1 MIISTET
8 MWNKIKDHKLSL
20 SYTYKDLSGKS
31 YSQEYLLSVLDLDL
45 AFKYPDK

>member
-1 MIISTET
+1 
-8 MWNKIKDHKLSL
+8 MWEQIKDHKLSL

-31 YSQEYLLSVLDLDL
+31 YSQEYLFDLSVLDLDL